1 MDGSGFGK
9 CPVVLIFRLAIFGL
23 KSAALLAILGLICAA
38 LLAIGGIGFL
48 ARFIAKCVGA
58 RATS

>member
-1 MDGSGFGK
+1 MDASGFGK
-9 CPVVLIFRLAIFGL
+9 CPVVLLFGLAIFGL

-48 ARFIAKCVGA
+48 VRFIANHVKNV
-58 RATS
+58 